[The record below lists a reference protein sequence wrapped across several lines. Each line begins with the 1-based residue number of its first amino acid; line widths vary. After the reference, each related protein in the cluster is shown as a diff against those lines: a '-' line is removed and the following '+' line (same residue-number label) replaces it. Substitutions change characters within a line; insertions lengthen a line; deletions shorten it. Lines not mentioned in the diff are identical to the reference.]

1 MQAEMRARRGKE
13 KAQRERPPKSECI
26 ERLCSSTDYSEHFHS
41 VLSLTL
47 FPTQASTTWLV
58 CLRNQNAFRLLCRIS
73 LSYSVSLTLSPRNSL
88 FHTVLKCTSG
98 VTWLGETT
106 WAPSW
111 VAAGSPACWTLAVPV
126 LQNAT
131 SSTSA
136 RSSSCLRGGSGT
148 ESKLSQSAP
157 IISAR
162 HSADGQVNWVWL
174 QRPSWRRKVSST
186 FHTNSSAKTAGLKRK
201 RTQWGNKP
209 GILEKIAASGSQK
222 QHPPSNSTP

>member
-26 ERLCSSTDYSEHFHS
+26 ERLCSSTDYSERFHS

-47 FPTQASTTWLV
+47 FPTQARTTWLV

-88 FHTVLKCTSG
+88 FHTVLKCTSR
-98 VTWLGETT
+98 VTWLGENT
-106 WAPSW
+106 WAPFW

-136 RSSSCLRGGSGT
+136 CSSSCLRGGSGT

-162 HSADGQVNWVWL
+162 HSADCQVNWVWL
-174 QRPSWRRKVSST
+174 QRPRGKERWVAHFIPTLQWKQLGWRGKGPSGG
-186 FHTNSSAKTAGLKRK
+186 TN
-201 RTQWGNKP
+201 Q
-209 GILEKIAASGSQK
+209 GS
-222 QHPPSNSTP
+222 